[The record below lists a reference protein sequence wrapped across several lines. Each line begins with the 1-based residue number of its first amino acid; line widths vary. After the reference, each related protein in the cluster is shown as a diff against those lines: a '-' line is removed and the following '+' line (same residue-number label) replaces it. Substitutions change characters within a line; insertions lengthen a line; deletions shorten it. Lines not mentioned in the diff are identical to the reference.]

1 MSKISKNTLNLI
13 YRAGLLDAVHP
24 LWADRLTVL
33 AYHRIADPNGAGFD
47 TFEPNVS
54 ATPAAF
60 AAQMDF
66 IRQRFNV
73 ISGRDLVAWLQG
85 EQSLPTHPLLIT
97 FDDGY
102 RDNLD
107 HAWPVLQ
114 QRNMPAVIFLATN
127 YMGQATP
134 FYWDLIAYCFYHTTK
149 QEADLPLIGLQ
160 QWHDKAS
167 RTAVLKKWLNSLKKL
182 PDQEKWTAVNQLPR
196 LLDVSISPD
205 TFAGLHLTWDQV
217 RTMTATGIEMGA
229 HTQSHPIL
237 TRVSLAQARQELE
250 GSKNR
255 IEAEINQPVKLF
267 AYPNGLSTDFNAD
280 LQTILAQLNFAA
292 AFTLLPGPTQPA
304 EAQQK
309 PLAIRRIFLHH
320 QDTLPRFAA
329 KVMGLPRLLK
339 PSG

>member
-1 MSKISKNTLNLI
+1 MSNFSENTLNLV
-13 YRAGLLDAVHP
+13 YRTGLLDAVHL
-24 LWADRLTVL
+24 LWPDRLTVL
-33 AYHRIADPNGAGFD
+33 AYHRIADPNGMGFD

-73 ISGRDLVAWLQG
+73 ISGHDLVAWLKG
-85 EQSLPTHPLLIT
+85 EQSLPTQSVLIT

-114 QRNMPAVIFLATN
+114 QRNMPAVIFLATD
-127 YMGQATP
+127 YIGQATP

-149 QEADLPLIGLQ
+149 KEADLPLIGSQ
-160 QWHDKAS
+160 QWCSKES
-167 RTAVLKKWLNSLKKL
+167 RTAVLKNWLNSLKKL
-182 PDQEKWTAVNQLPR
+182 PDQEKWTVVNQLPQ
-196 LLDVSISPD
+196 LLNVSISLD
-205 TFAGLHLTWDQV
+205 TFAGLHLTWEQV
-217 RTMTATGIEMGA
+217 RAMTATGIEMGA

-237 TRVSLAQARQELE
+237 TRISLAQARLEIE
-250 GSKNR
+250 GSKKR
-255 IEAEINQPVKLF
+255 VEAEINQPVTLF
-267 AYPNGLSTDFNAD
+267 AYPNGLPTDFNTE
-280 LQTILAQLNFAA
+280 LQTILAQLNFTA
-292 AFTLLPGPTQPA
+292 AFTLLPGPTLPA
-304 EAQQK
+304 EARQK

-329 KVMGLPRLLK
+329 KVMGLPRLL
-339 PSG
+339 G

>member
-1 MSKISKNTLNLI
+1 MKASERLLLTAFLVLLLFGGAVILWDLYRDRKETLVTEQEQLE
-13 YRAGLLDAVHP
+13 L
-24 LWADRLTVL
+24 
-33 AYHRIADPNGAGFD
+33 
-47 TFEPNVS
+47 
-54 ATPAAF
+54 
-60 AAQMDF
+60 
-66 IRQRFNV
+66 
-73 ISGRDLVAWLQG
+73 DLV
-85 EQSLPTHPLLIT
+85 EI
-97 FDDGY
+97 
-102 RDNLD
+102 
-107 HAWPVLQ
+107 
-114 QRNMPAVIFLATN
+114 
-127 YMGQATP
+127 
-134 FYWDLIAYCFYHTTK
+134 
-149 QEADLPLIGLQ
+149 EALME
-160 QWHDKAS
+160 
-167 RTAVLKKWLNSLKKL
+167 
-182 PDQEKWTAVNQLPR
+182 DQEKWTAVNQLPR

-309 PLAIRRIFLHH
+309 PLAIRRICLHH